1 MGIDTERNEL
11 QIFNDEG
18 EFKIN
23 DDDEYSAQNQQKL
36 QEKTQLQH
44 D

>member
-18 EFKIN
+18 ELKIN
-23 DDDEYSAQNQQKL
+23 DDDEYSA
-36 QEKTQLQH
+36 
-44 D
+44 

>member
-18 EFKIN
+18 ELKIN
-23 DDDEYSAQNQQKL
+23 DYVEYSA
-36 QEKTQLQH
+36 
-44 D
+44 